1 MSEDASA
8 RLVMDQILIQNVIA
22 KGLQARDSARWQE
35 LGACYHPDATLTTSW
50 FNGTAGD
57 FVKGSAAMKTERHT
71 GESQK
76 HMTGNYVIRV
86 VGDRALAECDLIL
99 YQRRHI
105 DGVDLDFTT
114 WSRRLHLLARRDGT
128 WKIWQQTVIY
138 EKDRMDPAYPNQV
151 PNGFYERIDFSKY
164 PQIIR
169 YHCWAN
175 DVAGFPPPKKIVLKG
190 TAQET
195 EARESAERWLSGA

>member
-1 MSEDASA
+1 MHDDKSVSGAID
-8 RLVMDQILIQNVIA
+8 RVLIEAVIA
-22 KGLQARDSARWQE
+22 TGLQARDSARWQE

-50 FNGTAGD
+50 FNGTAED
-57 FVKGSAAMKTERHT
+57 FVKGSAAMKTERHA

-86 VGDRALAECDLIL
+86 QGDRALAECDLIL

-105 DGVDLDFTT
+105 NGVDLDFTT
-114 WSRRLHLLARRDGT
+114 WSRRLHLLARRDGA
-128 WKIWQQTVIY
+128 WRIWQQTVIY
-138 EKDRMDPAYPNQV
+138 EKDRMDPAHPDRMPEN
-151 PNGFYERIDFSKY
+151 FYAAIDFSKY
-164 PQIIR
+164 PAPIR

-195 EARESAERWLSGA
+195 ESRSAAEQWLSEG